1 MLGQAQRGG
10 GGTFSIHLQPAA
22 MRRRWVSAPC
32 FGHFA
37 LVKIHYLLY
46 GRLGGSLS
54 QSGWHVK
61 SSNKLCSILHSRSV
75 AVNAILYYTI

>member
-32 FGHFA
+32 FGYFCFGKDPLPIVQETGWVFEPIWMA
-37 LVKIHYLLY
+37 CKI
-46 GRLGGSLS
+46 
-54 QSGWHVK
+54 
-61 SSNKLCSILHSRSV
+61 
-75 AVNAILYYTI
+75 